1 MSKFIVKFNR
11 DKCKGC
17 ELCANACPKKIIA
30 MQPAVNRLGYRP
42 AGVAAELMEQC
53 IREKRNNRS
62 YIIITPE
69 LDEAEL
75 KELDKLQL
83 CSDHP
88 LCVLYGREKKNDLD

>member
-53 IREKRNNRS
+53 IGCTSCALVCPDCCIEIFARE
-62 YIIITPE
+62 E
-69 LDEAEL
+69 GDEE
-75 KELDKLQL
+75 
-83 CSDHP
+83 
-88 LCVLYGREKKNDLD
+88 

>member
-42 AGVAAELMEQC
+42 AGVTAELMELC
-53 IREKRNNRS
+53 IGCTSCALVCPDCCIEIFARE
-62 YIIITPE
+62 E
-69 LDEAEL
+69 GDAE
-75 KELDKLQL
+75 
-83 CSDHP
+83 
-88 LCVLYGREKKNDLD
+88 